1 MDLRPYSK
9 EDYMDIFADNLA
21 DLMERRGFDDISL
34 AKEARMKSTTILG
47 YKNRRTL
54 PTIKSIVN
62 LAHALGCSIEEL
74 IDFGAPI
81 KQERT
86 EC

>member
-1 MDLRPYSK
+1 MGLRPYSK

-21 DLMERRGFDDISL
+21 DLMEKRGFDDISL
-34 AKEARMKSTTILG
+34 AKEAHMKSTTILG

-62 LAHALGCSIEEL
+62 LTHALGCSIEEL